1 MNKIL
6 RYERSIMQ
14 YCAERRDAGRCLDDD
29 TEPITSETFIHC
41 ILNANVF
48 LRYQHILMMEG
59 LNTHVL

>member
-14 YCAERRDAGRCLDDD
+14 YCAERRDAGRGLDDD
-29 TEPITSETFIHC
+29 TELPETFIHC
-41 ILNANVF
+41 ILNANVL